1 MSAPAPALQTPPTRR
16 FCNISCVLPI
26 FAEMGRAFAW
36 KDSPHMSS
44 YVGGTRALPP
54 VLSPGGSYP
63 RSLSPGMI
71 PPAMIESRG
80 MPETRRF
87 LHARAGPRSGPS
99 TKANPSWLP
108 RQGKSML

>member
-1 MSAPAPALQTPPTRR
+1 
-16 FCNISCVLPI
+16 
-26 FAEMGRAFAW
+26 
-36 KDSPHMSS
+36 MSS
-44 YVGGTRALPP
+44 YVGGTHTLPP

-87 LHARAGPRSGPS
+87 LHARAGPRSGPD
-99 TKANPSWLP
+99 TKAKPVMAAACSDDGQLRLLGRSLNRSSTHNHHLSTRLP
-108 RQGKSML
+108 LQYLCTLM

>member
-36 KDSPHMSS
+36 KDTPHMSS

-54 VLSPGGSYP
+54 VLSHLPGQAP
-63 RSLSPGMI
+63 LSIWDLTAVWVAAISVPIG
-71 PPAMIESRG
+71 G
-80 MPETRRF
+80 C
-87 LHARAGPRSGPS
+87 SGRL
-99 TKANPSWLP
+99 A
-108 RQGKSML
+108 

>member
-1 MSAPAPALQTPPTRR
+1 
-16 FCNISCVLPI
+16 
-26 FAEMGRAFAW
+26 
-36 KDSPHMSS
+36 MSS

-87 LHARAGPRSGPS
+87 LHARAGPRSGPN
-99 TKANPSWLP
+99 TKAKPVMAAACSDDAWPATSPSCTQAREARPDHAGPQRLISAT
-108 RQGKSML
+108 GSSHHNA